1 MRKPTRVGQPAI
13 QQAGQPA
20 LQFQPSSAF
29 GPFTRFAIEPGSEM
43 ISDLTVPDAHD
54 RPVVSSTPLLLGILT
69 LALVSASSRAADTAD
84 AGFRLQ
90 EVTPAKPPGPVPA
103 GHTVGFLEVPSN
115 LSGINFSNTV
125 SSLRMAANNN
135 LMNGSGLAAG
145 DFDQDGLCDL
155 YFCALD
161 GRNALYRNL
170 GGWRFEE
177 MAESAGVACPDLPST
192 GACFADVDGDGRL
205 DLLVSTLGQGVHLF
219 LNQGDGRF
227 LEATANAGLPAN
239 TGSTTLALGDVDGDD
254 DLDLY
259 VANYGAHS
267 ILRSGGRAEMRLE
280 NGRWV
285 VLGPYANR
293 LRFVDGRLEELGEPD
308 GLYLNNGRGQFT
320 QLPWG
325 SEFFRDPE
333 GKPVEAPWD
342 FGLNCPNPRSQRGRS
357 PRYLRLQRF
366 PDRGPDLDQRWNRPV
381 SSPAP
386 AGHAEAKLFLDERGF
401 CRHRP

>member
-1 MRKPTRVGQPAI
+1 MHT
-13 QQAGQPA
+13 
-20 LQFQPSSAF
+20 AF
-29 GPFTRFAIEPGSEM
+29 
-43 ISDLTVPDAHD
+43 D
-54 RPVVSSTPLLLGILT
+54 R
-69 LALVSASSRAADTAD
+69 LALLPVAWAVICVGLGHPTVRIAAAESGRPE
-84 AGFRLQ
+84 AR
-90 EVTPAKPPGPVPA
+90 
-103 GHTVGFLEVPSN
+103 FLEVAPAEPPAPPAPGQTTGFVAVPPTVT
-115 LSGINFSNTV
+115 GIAFSN
-125 SSLRMAANNN
+125 SIAPLRLAANNN

-145 DFDQDGLCDL
+145 DFDQDGRCDL

-161 GRNALYRNL
+161 GKNALYRNL

-205 DLLVSTLGQGVHLF
+205 DLLVATLGQGVHLF

-227 LEATANAGLPAN
+227 LEVTANAGLPVH
-239 TGSTTLALGDVDGDD
+239 TGSTSLALGDVDGDG

-308 GLYLNNGRGQFT
+308 GLYLNNGRGEFT
-320 QLPWG
+320 QVPWG
-325 SEFFRDPE
+325 SECF
-333 GKPVEAPWD
+333 
-342 FGLNCPNPRSQRGRS
+342 PRSRGQTTRGPVGFWVNRADPRPQRGWC

-366 PDRGPDLDQRWNRPV
+366 PNRGPDLDQRWNRPV

-401 CRHRP
+401 CRYRP